1 MKLKILAFSRLLL
14 ATISLIWMMLSNLSL
29 GWTVCLTYEFSLL
42 SFSRVSILLVMLY
55 FLPLLLS
62 TLVLFAKYL
71 KSSSFRCL
79 SKILTDASTIYLV

>member
-14 ATISLIWMMLSNLSL
+14 ATISLIWMLSNLSL

-62 TLVLFAKYL
+62 TLVLFA
-71 KSSSFRCL
+71 
-79 SKILTDASTIYLV
+79 ISTLRVHPFAVFPRYSLMRRRFT